1 MIFKCSYLCGTM
13 GAIKKQRKSF
23 MKNIWKKYWP
33 LCSLGILVLLV
44 GVVLLA
50 IAMRST
56 PQKAVEGYI
65 RASLEYDVDGLLE
78 HASEYQLTALMG
90 NTKVDLDILRE
101 SLTVAYEQ
109 AAEYREK
116 GDIEFFTEEPI
127 LVAHGSDQYNELLER
142 YAVRGTPEDVDEIA
156 IVTGTY
162 HVNGKLKDKY
172 RVVAVNCGGT
182 WYYGFIE

>member
-1 MIFKCSYLCGTM
+1 
-13 GAIKKQRKSF
+13 
-23 MKNIWKKYWP
+23 MKNVWKKYWP
-33 LCSLGILVLLV
+33 LCSLGILLLLA

-50 IAMRST
+50 VAMRST
-56 PQKAVEGYI
+56 PEKAVEGYI

-78 HASEYQLTALMG
+78 HASEYQLTSLMG
-90 NTKVDLDILRE
+90 NTKVDMDTLRK

-116 GDIEFFTEEPI
+116 GDIDFFSEEPI

-142 YAVRGTPEDVDEIA
+142 YAVRGTPEDVDEMA
-156 IVTGTY
+156 IVAGVY
-162 HVNGKLKDKY
+162 YIDGVLAKSY